1 MDGVGPRGGD
11 GMTIVYFD
19 CVAGASGDML
29 LGSLVA
35 LGAPLDEIDRRLR
48 DLPLEGFRL
57 TVRTVERHGFAALQ
71 LSVETEE
78 TKSHRHWSEI
88 ERLLRTADLPD
99 RVRGRALGTF
109 TLLAHAEAEAH
120 GVPVARVHFHEVGAI
135 DAIVDIVG
143 TAWALE
149 LLGVD
154 RCHASEI
161 PQGRGLTRAAHG
173 VIPVPAPATL
183 RILEGVA
190 IRMTEIDAELTTPT
204 GAALLRALC
213 DTIGAPVGIRPLR
226 TGIATGA
233 RDLAERPNILRAVLG
248 EPAGS
253 GDAAGSVEVIETTID
268 DMNPQLYGHLT
279 EALFQTGALEVF
291 LTPVQMKK
299 GRPGVLVTALADPA
313 RSAAVIERLFAESTT
328 IGVRVRREARVELKR
343 SGAEIDTPLGRIRI
357 KSVVLP
363 SGEERRVP
371 EYDDLRR
378 LAHTTGRPLVEV
390 MEEIRAFLRE
400 GDRARA

>member
-1 MDGVGPRGGD
+1 
-11 GMTIVYFD
+11 MTIVYFD
-19 CVAGASGDML
+19 CVAGASGDMV

-35 LGAPLDEIDRRLR
+35 LGAPLGEVERRLR
-48 DLPLEGFRL
+48 DLPLSGFRL
-57 TVRTVERHGFAALQ
+57 SSRSVERHGFAALKLQ
-71 LSVETEE
+71 VDTEE
-78 TKSHRHWSEI
+78 TSSHRHWGEI
-88 ERLLRTADLPD
+88 DRLLRDAPLPD
-99 RVRGRALGTF
+99 RVRRRALDTF
-109 TLLAHAEAEAH
+109 TLLARAESEAH
-120 GVPVARVHFHEVGAI
+120 GVPVERVHFHEVGAI

-161 PQGRGLTRAAHG
+161 PQGRGFTRAAHG
-173 VIPVPAPATL
+173 LLPVPAPATL
-183 RILEGVA
+183 RILEGAAV
-190 IRMTEIDAELTTPT
+190 RMTEIEAELTTPT

-213 DTIGAPVGIRPLR
+213 ETIGGPVGIRPRR

-248 EPAGS
+248 EPTGVGDSAGAV
-253 GDAAGSVEVIETTID
+253 DVIETTID

-279 EALFQTGALEVF
+279 ETLFQSGALEVF
-291 LTPVQMKK
+291 LTSVQMKK
-299 GRPGVLVTALADPA
+299 GRPGVLVTALVDPA

-328 IGVRVRREARVELKR
+328 IGVRVRREGRVELKR
-343 SGAEIDTPLGRIRI
+343 SSAEVETPLGRVRV
-357 KSVVLP
+357 KSAILP

-371 EYDDLRR
+371 EYDDLKR
-378 LAHTTGRPLVEV
+378 LAHATGRPLVDV
-390 MEEIRAFLRE
+390 MEEVRAFLRQ